1 MRLGM
6 RGWRVG
12 YDYDMLSVTEDATD
26 DSELPQSALMNA
38 FAEGMCNPHPA
49 RTERRV
55 KDNRITRPAPVRP
68 SPLM

>member
-1 MRLGM
+1 
-6 RGWRVG
+6 
-12 YDYDMLSVTEDATD
+12 MLSVTEGATD
-26 DSELPQSALMNA
+26 DSELPQSALMNT